1 MTEHLGAATDTVFLS
16 ALCQLMPKYKMYV
29 AAEVVFGFRGNKRL
43 VVLDHPG
50 TFYRFELEV
59 DSFLVKF
66 KLCETFERLQTTAH
80 DNPSKYQ
87 EQLAS

>member
-50 TFYRFELEV
+50 TF
-59 DSFLVKF
+59 
-66 KLCETFERLQTTAH
+66 
-80 DNPSKYQ
+80 
-87 EQLAS
+87 